1 MRHFLWH
8 CTSYEPSP
16 LLKKVVLFPE
26 VERVKFLSL
35 THPHSQMC
43 IRIYISNLRKK
54 TKQKIKK
61 EQENK
66 KQKKLGRNKNICG
79 KSNGIRWYC
88 LLICSVYFKLT
99 WLTSEFILVFRMNFF
114 YFLNWDSLHAR
125 LNSHYKAWNYKKKK
139 HRKIKSYKK
148 SV

>member
-8 CTSYEPSP
+8 CTSYEPPP

-114 YFLNWDSLHAR
+114 LFFKLGFAPC
-125 LNSHYKAWNYKKKK
+125 KAEQPLQGMELQEKEAQKD
-139 HRKIKSYKK
+139 
-148 SV
+148 